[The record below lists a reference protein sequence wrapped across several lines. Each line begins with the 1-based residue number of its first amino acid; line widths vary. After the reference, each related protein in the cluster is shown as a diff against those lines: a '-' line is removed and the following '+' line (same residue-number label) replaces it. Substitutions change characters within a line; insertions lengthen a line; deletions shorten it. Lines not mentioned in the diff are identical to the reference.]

1 MGSRNPFLYSKLSL
15 FECTVQY
22 CTVQYKKVQFFTKL
36 FNMVMLYVFSMV
48 FEVKKLISE
57 LKMTLM
63 FMYCTVLYNFVPYC
77 TVKYSSFLKLFNM
90 GMLYV
95 VSMVFKV
102 KKLISTLKMTLMFMY
117 CTVLH
122 NFVP

>member
-1 MGSRNPFLYSKLSL
+1 
-15 FECTVQY
+15 
-22 CTVQYKKVQFFTKL
+22 
-36 FNMVMLYVFSMV
+36 MLYVFIMV

-77 TVKYSSFLKLFNM
+77 TVKYSFSQNCLTWVCYMSFPWFLRSK
-90 GMLYV
+90 
-95 VSMVFKV
+95 
-102 KKLISTLKMTLMFMY
+102 LKMTLGFMY
-117 CTVLH
+117 CTVLY

>member
-1 MGSRNPFLYSKLSL
+1 
-15 FECTVQY
+15 
-22 CTVQYKKVQFFTKL
+22 
-36 FNMVMLYVFSMV
+36 MVMLYVFSMV
-48 FEVKKLISE
+48 FEVKKLISK

-95 VSMVFKV
+95 FSMVFEV
-102 KKLISTLKMTLMFMY
+102 KKLISTLKMTLGFMY
-117 CTVLH
+117 
-122 NFVP
+122 

>member
-1 MGSRNPFLYSKLSL
+1 
-15 FECTVQY
+15 
-22 CTVQYKKVQFFTKL
+22 
-36 FNMVMLYVFSMV
+36 MVMLYVFSMV

-63 FMYCTVLYNFVPYC
+63 FMYCTVLYNFVPCC

-95 VSMVFKV
+95 FSMVFEV
-102 KKLISTLKMTLMFMY
+102 KKLISTLKMTLGFMY
-117 CTVLH
+117 
-122 NFVP
+122 

>member
-1 MGSRNPFLYSKLSL
+1 MICQFWGFWVQGIHFCTQNYHFLNVLYS
-15 FECTVQY
+15 TVLY
-22 CTVQYKKVQFFTKL
+22 STKKVHFFTKL
-36 FNMVMLYVFSMV
+36 FNMGMLYVYSMV
-48 FEVKKLISE
+48 FRAKKLISE

-95 VSMVFKV
+95 FSMVFEV
-102 KKLISTLKMTLMFMY
+102 KKLISTLKMTLGFMY
-117 CTVLH
+117 
-122 NFVP
+122 